1 MQNANT
7 NSQLVDKLMFLMDT
21 MSRFFRYKFFRN
33 FFVYT
38 YSVCTYLSMNQI
50 MCIKTGWLI
59 PVRIT
64 TEIFLYNILFKENLL
79 SNVNFVC
86 PIMPMLYSM
95 NSTKS
100 SNFILNFCPQENI
113 LSCSVINT
121 WKNICYYFDNIVD
134 IMKQW
139 HFCIMLS
146 L

>member
-1 MQNANT
+1 M
-7 NSQLVDKLMFLMDT
+7 
-21 MSRFFRYKFFRN
+21 
-33 FFVYT
+33 YT

-64 TEIFLYNILFKENLL
+64 TKIFLYNILFKENLL

-86 PIMPMLYSM
+86 PIMPLLYSM

-113 LSCSVINT
+113 LSCSVINAS
-121 WKNICYYFDNIVD
+121 KNISI
-134 IMKQW
+134 ILW
-139 HFCIMLS
+139 ILS
-146 L
+146 NSGIFVLCSPYTIAGIRLELNSSIFGLFRYLDKLGLCCR